1 VGFWRREKRLN
12 EYPLPEAVEVSY
24 QRSAKMDSVQL
35 LTWSEATAVN
45 IDRLLS
51 EYRKTKHLTVAW
63 EAHHQALQLVG
74 MTRAIIE
81 QAAPVG
87 MGL

>member
-1 VGFWRREKRLN
+1 VH
-12 EYPLPEAVEVSY
+12 EAVEVSY
-24 QRSAKMDSVQL
+24 QRSKTMDRATL

-51 EYRKTKHLTVAW
+51 EYRKGQHSAAQ

-74 MTRAIIE
+74 MTRAIME
-81 QAAPVG
+81 QAIVQ
-87 MGL
+87 

>member
-1 VGFWRREKRLN
+1 MGWRREKRLT

-24 QRSAKMDSVQL
+24 QRSLSMDRTTL

-45 IDRLLS
+45 VDRLLA
-51 EYRKTKHLTVAW
+51 EHRRGANLAAAE

-74 MTRAIIE
+74 MTRAIAE
-81 QAAPVG
+81 QARV
-87 MGL
+87 

>member
-1 VGFWRREKRLN
+1 MGFRREKRLT

-24 QRSAKMDSVQL
+24 QRSQHMDRATL

-51 EYRKTKHLTVAW
+51 EYRKGQVSAAE

-74 MTRAIIE
+74 MTRAIVE
-81 QAAPVG
+81 LSVP
-87 MGL
+87 GL